1 MNVSNRSQR
10 TKCKAAT
17 EVIMADM
24 VVATEVAT
32 AAVMVVDMVAKEATE
47 VVEDTVVQ
55 CTVKDTK
62 ADQVW
67 ILVFYLKLL

>member
-1 MNVSNRSQR
+1 M
-10 TKCKAAT
+10 
-17 EVIMADM
+17 EVIMADT
-24 VVATEVAT
+24 VVATEVAM
-32 AAVMVVDMVAKEATE
+32 AAVTVVDMVAKEATE
-47 VVEDTVVQ
+47 VVEDMVVQ

>member
-1 MNVSNRSQR
+1 M
-10 TKCKAAT
+10 
-17 EVIMADM
+17 EVIMADT
-24 VVATEVAT
+24 VVATEVAM
-32 AAVMVVDMVAKEATE
+32 AAVTVVDMVAKEATE

>member
-1 MNVSNRSQR
+1 
-10 TKCKAAT
+10 
-17 EVIMADM
+17 MADM

-55 CTVKDTK
+55 CTAKDTK
-62 ADQVW
+62 VDQVR
-67 ILVFYLKLL
+67 ILLFYLKLP